1 LRLHVFPPSPRAS
14 KVLALAY
21 HLDLDFELRP
31 VHLFKG
37 DNKTPEYRALNR
49 NEKMPVLEDGSFVL
63 WESNAILFHL
73 ASKRP
78 ASGLWPNG
86 VEAQADVLRWMMW
99 EAAHWTPA
107 CAPMAFERVV
117 KKLGGLGDPNPAE
130 VARGEQEFH
139 RFAPVLDEHLRGRRW
154 LVGEAL
160 TIADFAVG
168 STMILAVP
176 AQFPLENYPE
186 ITRWYAGLAALPG
199 WQKALAA
206 AAS

>member
-1 LRLHVFPPSPRAS
+1 MKLHVFPPSPRAS
-14 KVLALAY
+14 KVLSLAY
-21 HLDLDFELRP
+21 HLDLDFEFQF

-37 DNKTPEYRALNR
+37 DNKTPEYHALNP
-49 NEKMPVLEDGSFVL
+49 NEKMPVLEDGAFVL
-63 WESNAILFHL
+63 WESNAILFYL

-78 ASGLWPNG
+78 ESGLWPTG
-86 VEAQADVLRWMMW
+86 VEAQADVLRWMTW

-107 CAPMAFERVV
+107 CVPMAFEHVV
-117 KKLGGLGDPNPAE
+117 KKMAGLGDPNPAE

-139 RFAPVLDEHLRGRRW
+139 RYAPVLDAHLKGRRW
-154 LVGEAL
+154 LLGDAL

-168 STMILAVP
+168 SSLILAVP
-176 AQFPLENYPE
+176 AQYPLANYPE
-186 ITRWYAGLAALPG
+186 ITRWYAGVAALPG